1 MDIRSE
7 AIAALVSLGYDG
19 VSAGRA
25 VAAVEYCDRVED
37 MITGALRE
45 IARKGKR

>member
-1 MDIRSE
+1 MRAE
-7 AIAALVSLGYDG
+7 AIAALVALGYDG

-25 VAAVEYCDRVED
+25 VSAVGECGRVED